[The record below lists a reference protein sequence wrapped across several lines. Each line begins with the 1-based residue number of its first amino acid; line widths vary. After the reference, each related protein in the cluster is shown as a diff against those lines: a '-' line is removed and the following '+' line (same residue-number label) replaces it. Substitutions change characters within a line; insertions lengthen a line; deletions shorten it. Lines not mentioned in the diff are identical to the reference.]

1 MNHLQKPD
9 RNTDLVIQ
17 NTTDKKN
24 RPKIPKKWFVFGGL
38 VLLGLLLAL
47 LITGPVSQ
55 GLEHLIS
62 VVENSYQEWFAQQDT
77 ANPLVLMPLAF
88 IGGLIASVSPCILAM
103 LPLNLSYI
111 GTRKIISRGDAFIKA
126 GLFVLGNVIIL
137 SLFGLVSSFAGLVI
151 VEYRG
156 HINVAVGAIILVMGL
171 GLLGLIKIPLPQ
183 INVGGSNFGPLGVG
197 LTYALIS
204 SPCASPVLFAV
215 LAASA
220 ASGSQVLSV
229 LTMVSYA
236 LGYTIIIFLA
246 SLLTGFAKQAKLLL
260 KYSEGITKFG
270 SIALIIAGI
279 YYLFIGIKW
288 FVGS

>member
-9 RNTDLVIQ
+9 RDTDLVIQ
-17 NTTDKKN
+17 NTTCKKN

-47 LITGPVSQ
+47 LTTGPVSQ

-62 VVENSYQEWFAQQDT
+62 VVENRYQEWFAQQDT

-88 IGGLIASVSPCILAM
+88 IGGLIASISPCILAM

-111 GTRKIISRGDAFIKA
+111 GTRNITSRKDAFIKA
-126 GLFVLGNVIIL
+126 GMFVLGNVIIL

-156 HINVAVGAIILVMGL
+156 HINVVVGAIILIMGL

-183 INVGGSNFGPLGVG
+183 INVGGSNFGPFGVG
-197 LTYALIS
+197 LTYALVS